1 MDNMNKNK
9 INPIQKKA
17 SFEINETVKKQY
29 SRKNFL
35 IQSGILLT
43 VPMFLEN
50 CASSLYPRLVGKS
63 GNDPIQN
70 AKDENYIDP
79 ILKAIN
85 VGITAPN
92 PHNAQAWKFEI
103 LSSTE
108 MNLYVDEKRIL
119 PITDPPARQIHIG
132 QGTFLELLKIG
143 SNQIGFDAKIN
154 LLPKGDYSFSEIGK
168 KPVAN
173 IKMIPSK
180 KMGHDLYAFVKDR
193 ATGRAEY
200 FGDLISE
207 IETKKIS
214 ELGNSTHSELKFILG
229 EEAMKPFKEIFF
241 NAMKLESL
249 TYRTNDESRSW
260 FRFSDAEIQTKR
272 DGIALPDQ
280 GVTGFTRWLAE
291 TFFFGPEPEKFHNKQ
306 GLNIFL
312 ERYKK
317 KTESTKGIVY
327 WKTKSN
333 TKKDWILTGMD
344 YARFQLAAT
353 KLDYKMH
360 PFSQALQEF
369 PEMDSNRKELDR
381 LLGIQGYEKIQMIAR
396 LGRSD
401 YKYFTP
407 RRSLKDMMI

>member
-1 MDNMNKNK
+1 MNKTK
-9 INPIQKKA
+9 INPT
-17 SFEINETVKKQY
+17 SEFSSSTLVERNLKQY
-29 SRKNFL
+29 SRKKFL
-35 IQSGILLT
+35 IQSGIVLT

-50 CASSLYPRLVGKS
+50 CGSTLYPRLVGKS
-63 GNDPIQN
+63 GSDPIEN
-70 AKDENYIDP
+70 AREENYLDP
-79 ILKAIN
+79 ILKVIN

-103 LSSTE
+103 INPNE

-119 PITDPPARQIHIG
+119 PVTDPPTRQIHIG

-143 SNQIGFDAKIN
+143 ANQIGFDAKIN

-173 IKMIPSK
+173 IKLIPTK
-180 KMGHDLYAFVKDR
+180 KLGHDLFAFVKDR

-207 IETKKIS
+207 SEIKQLM
-214 ELGNSTHSELKFILG
+214 ELGNSSHSELKFILG
-229 EEAMKPFKEIFF
+229 EDEMKPFKEIFF

-249 TYRTNDESRSW
+249 TYRTNEETRGW
-260 FRFSDAEIQTKR
+260 FRFSDAEIQSKR
-272 DGIALPDQ
+272 DGLALPDQ
-280 GVTGFTRWLAE
+280 GVTGITRWIAE

-312 ERYKK
+312 QRYKK
-317 KTESTKGIVY
+317 KTDSTKGIVY
-327 WKTKSN
+327 WKTKAN

-353 KLDYKMH
+353 KFGLKMH

-369 PEMDSNRKELDR
+369 TEMDSLRKELDV
-381 LLGIQGYEKIQMIAR
+381 LLQVKGKEKIQMIAR
-396 LGRSD
+396 IGRSD

-407 RRSLKDMMI
+407 RRSLKDMIL